1 MSTAAVPA
9 WWRERGM
16 GASIL
21 VAAISAAF
29 GVVLVT
35 ATVFIGALLTANAYI
50 GQSHTLA
57 FVLSFLV
64 LVLVGVAVYVG
75 AVVTANTFATVVAGR
90 TRQIALMRL
99 IGASARSQR
108 VAIARRGLA
117 VGLVGAAAGVITGAA
132 LAAVGLAVARAA
144 LGLEKVPFSL
154 AQPLALVPAV
164 VVVLTTWA
172 AAWVGTRRVLT
183 VTPLQALGSAVEASH
198 EVLVR
203 RTGRHATAGALLL
216 SGALLL
222 ATGVLAGMVT
232 PLGVI
237 IAFAGGLVSFT
248 GIALGATLVM
258 PPVLRLVGAL
268 FGRGATARLAAENAL
283 RFPERSSRMAIG
295 VVIGVTLVTMLAV
308 ATETT
313 KAVLTALAHGQP
325 PAPMTAVLDTVMAIM
340 ISLVA
345 VSAVIA
351 GVGLVNLL
359 TLGVAARTREFGL
372 MRALGL
378 SGGQVRALVLL
389 EAAHVTIAA
398 LAAGLVLGIVYG
410 WAGAQSLLGSVG
422 ISPDAPGSGTF
433 VPPALPVLPLLAVI
447 GATAVLTLVA
457 AVVPTR
463 LATRVSPVAALAD

>member
-1 MSTAAVPA
+1 MNATAARG

-35 ATVFIGALLTANAYI
+35 ATAFIGALLTANPYI
-50 GQSHTLA
+50 GQSRTLA
-57 FVLSFLV
+57 FVLGFLV

-108 VAIARRGLA
+108 IAIARSGLA
-117 VGLVGAAAGVITGAA
+117 VGLVGAAVGVVVGA
-132 LAAVGLAVARAA
+132 LAEAGGVAAARAVM
-144 LGLEKVPFSL
+144 GLEKVPFSPV
-154 AQPLALVPAV
+154 QPLALVPAV

-172 AAWVGTRRVLT
+172 AAWVGTRRVLA
-183 VTPLQALGSAVEASH
+183 VTPLQALGGSVEVSH
-198 EVLVR
+198 EVLAR
-203 RTGRHATAGALLL
+203 RTGRHASAAALLLAGALLM
-216 SGALLL
+216 A
-222 ATGVLAGMVT
+222 AGVLVGLIT
-232 PLGVI
+232 PLGVVV
-237 IAFAGGLVSFT
+237 AFAGGLVSFT

-258 PPVLRLVGAL
+258 PPVLRAVGSG
-268 FGRGATARLAAENAL
+268 FGRTATARLAAANAL

-308 ATETT
+308 AAETT
-313 KAVLTALAHGQP
+313 KAMLTALAHGEP
-325 PAPMTAVLDTVMAIM
+325 PAPLMALLDTVMGIM
-340 ISLVA
+340 IALMA

-372 MRALGL
+372 LRALGL

-389 EAAHVTIAA
+389 EAAHVTVAA
-398 LAAGLVLGIVYG
+398 LVTGLALGIAYG
-410 WAGAQSLLGSVG
+410 WAGAQSLFGSVDLT
-422 ISPDAPGSGTF
+422 PDASGGGVF
-433 VPPALPVLPLLAVI
+433 VPPALPFWPLLVVVV
-447 GATAVLTLVA
+447 ATAVLTLVA

-463 LATRVSPVAALAD
+463 LATRVSPVAALAV